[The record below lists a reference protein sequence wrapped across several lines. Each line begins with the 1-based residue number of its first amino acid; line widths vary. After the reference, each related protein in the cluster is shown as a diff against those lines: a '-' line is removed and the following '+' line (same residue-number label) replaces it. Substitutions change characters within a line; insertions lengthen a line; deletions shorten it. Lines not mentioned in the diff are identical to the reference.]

1 MVVVGFVIII
11 VVILL
16 LAFLG
21 YLIYI
26 SIKSAGKNKLDRKKR
41 GITAQSALQHV
52 EGLPL
57 SDKTMCKV
65 SATEGGILVEGGGSE
80 FTINSSQLRAVEVK
94 TDVEI
99 SNIVHSSAV
108 QGVVGGLVFGPIGLV
123 VGARAKN
130 KQVKKNEHFLIIN
143 YVSSKNEIEA
153 LLFSAGENPLA
164 ALKIAAKTKPM
175 VSLQPRT
182 TVQL

>member
-1 MVVVGFVIII
+1 MTAGFIAIGVLFLLL
-11 VVILL
+11 ILL
-16 LAFLG
+16 FT
-21 YLIYI
+21 LIYV
-26 SIKSAGKNKLDRKKR
+26 SIKNASKNKKDRKNK
-41 GITAQSALQHV
+41 GITAQSTLKHV

-65 SATEGGILVEGGGSE
+65 SVTQDGMMIEGGGSD
-80 FTINSSQLRAVEVK
+80 FTISSAQLRAVEVK

-99 SNIVHSSAV
+99 ANIVHSSAV
-108 QGVVGGLVFGPIGLV
+108 QGVAGGLLFGPIGLV

-143 YVSSKNEIEA
+143 YMSSNNEISS

-164 ALKIAAKTKPM
+164 AMKIASKTKPM
-175 VSLQPRT
+175 VSITPKA

>member
-1 MVVVGFVIII
+1 MVGGFIAVGVL
-11 VVILL
+11 ILL
-16 LAFLG
+16 LVLG
-21 YLIYI
+21 FGLIVV
-26 SIKSAGKNKLDRKKR
+26 SIKSARKNKAERKER
-41 GITAQSALQHV
+41 GIIAQSSLIHV

-57 SDKTMCKV
+57 SDKTSCKV
-65 SATEGGILVEGGGSE
+65 SVMEDGIFVEGGGSE
-80 FTINSSQLRAVEVK
+80 FKINSDQLRAVEVK

-130 KQVKKNEHFLIIN
+130 KQIKKNEHFLIIN

-164 ALKIAAKTKPM
+164 AMKIALKTKPM